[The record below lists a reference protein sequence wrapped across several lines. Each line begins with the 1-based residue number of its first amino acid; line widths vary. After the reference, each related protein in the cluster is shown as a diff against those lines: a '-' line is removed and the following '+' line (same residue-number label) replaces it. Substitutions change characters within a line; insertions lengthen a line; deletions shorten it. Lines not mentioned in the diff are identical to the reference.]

1 MASCLETSTPSS
13 TSFGLKPLR
22 STTWNCSRFTS
33 TSSCGRALKGN
44 KSSASYRAPVMIYDD
59 YKEDATPPCY
69 LEPLSKLLWITHV
82 YALYHM
88 AWPHPKRQ
96 RQSKKKK
103 AKNRKVSIN

>member
-1 MASCLETSTPSS
+1 
-13 TSFGLKPLR
+13 
-22 STTWNCSRFTS
+22 
-33 TSSCGRALKGN
+33 
-44 KSSASYRAPVMIYDD
+44 DD

-82 YALYHM
+82 YALYNM

>member
-1 MASCLETSTPSS
+1 M
-13 TSFGLKPLR
+13 R
-22 STTWNCSRFTS
+22 
-33 TSSCGRALKGN
+33 
-44 KSSASYRAPVMIYDD
+44 SSAQVEQVVRDLPGPSAPVMIYDD

-96 RQSKKKK
+96 RQPKNK
-103 AKNRKVSIN
+103 AKNSKVSIN